1 MIAMKLKKIFLGI
14 DREKIPSFGFYM
26 MSVFFKVYYFF
37 RPQNKYF
44 ASFGI
49 RQGYVVIDY
58 GCGPGDYIELAAEA
72 VGEKGKVYAVDI
84 HKLAI
89 KSVKK
94 LIRKRVLKNVI
105 TVLAEGY
112 SCSIKDNTA
121 DLIYAL
127 DMFHMIED
135 ANSFLH
141 ELNRVIKKE
150 GTLILEDG
158 HQKRESSKEKVRNS
172 GKWVIKEETERYIR
186 CKPLK

>member
-1 MIAMKLKKIFLGI
+1 MRLKKILLGI
-14 DREKIPSFGFYM
+14 DREMIPYFGFYM
-26 MSVFFKVYYFF
+26 MSLFFKVYYFF
-37 RPQNKYF
+37 NPQNKYF

-58 GCGPGDYIELAAEA
+58 GCGPGDYIKLAATA
-72 VGEKGKVYAVDI
+72 VGEKGRVYAVDI

-89 KSVKK
+89 KSVKR
-94 LIRKRVLKNVI
+94 LIKKRDLKNVI
-105 TVLAEGY
+105 PVLAEGY

-135 ANSFLH
+135 VNSFLH
-141 ELNRVIKKE
+141 ELNRLIKKD

-158 HQKRESSKEKVRNS
+158 HQNRESSKGKVRNS
-172 GKWVIKEETERYIR
+172 GEWEIIEETERHIR
-186 CKPLK
+186 YKPLK